1 MVTCGK
7 GNSIGMDVLG
17 TERNMP
23 TFFEPCE
30 AGMREELRRA
40 IIADGFSV
48 FMEFGCG
55 AVRE

>member
-1 MVTCGK
+1 
-7 GNSIGMDVLG
+7 MDVLG

-23 TFFEPCE
+23 TFFESCE
-30 AGMREELRRA
+30 AGMHEELRRA